1 MVSALAFFIPNDK
14 RLIDDFWKYIEY
26 GIKKTTQEEVF
37 KSTIS
42 CICDL
47 SGIYKELLI
56 DKLEPILEQL
66 IDLYEKNM
74 ITRDLKIDILMC
86 IGELSL
92 QVGELGFKYSKRLM
106 DLIFISCQGVFHVS
120 DPNYA

>member
-37 KSTIS
+37 KSSIS

-47 SGIYKELLI
+47 SGIYKELLM

-86 IGELSL
+86 IG
-92 QVGELGFKYSKRLM
+92 
-106 DLIFISCQGVFHVS
+106 
-120 DPNYA
+120 